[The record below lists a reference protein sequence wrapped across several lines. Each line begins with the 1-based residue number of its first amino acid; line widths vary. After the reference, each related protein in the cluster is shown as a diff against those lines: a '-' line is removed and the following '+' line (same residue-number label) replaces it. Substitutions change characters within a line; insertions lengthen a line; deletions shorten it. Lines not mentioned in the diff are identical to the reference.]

1 MMKRR
6 KLLFFFLIFGT
17 ALQAQ
22 SWTSTDVLQSTWKDT
37 IWLAAVNG
45 QTFFNNKALRLPRLE
60 ELEFRTET
68 HNFDPERQEYALRL
82 QLNSSR
88 QIKTQAQLNTLQQA
102 RYSIYQQQVQQ
113 DLLLERYG
121 LLLELYAIEQETV
134 WNEQQDTLLNDLERI
149 AEINLQEAGENAL
162 DDWLS
167 LQDDRMELDRRHRKQ
182 QEQRA
187 LILAQLGIIT
197 RASIPAINFSAWPS
211 PETLWNQ
218 GQLLFGNVQPQSL
231 SLEDQKLSVLETDQE
246 KEMEAAENKNLL
258 SYLQLRYTG
267 DDDPLFRD
275 RLTLG
280 AGLRLPFRNAQ
291 DVKVQYLELKQLQE
305 EQDVLRLQQLIEQ
318 EWQKTLKAWEV
329 AWTQWQ
335 ATSQTLEDYQTNYSP
350 ERLLD
355 QGVRNPK
362 SLLQA
367 QKSLQKRRSL
377 ALEDKINFYQRFL
390 DVLEHS
396 GYLGQS
402 QQQNWWSTNFELLS
416 IDN

>member
-1 MMKRR
+1 MKNRR
-6 KLLFFFLIFGT
+6 KLLFLLMIIGT

-22 SWTSTDVLQSTWKDT
+22 SWTSTEVLQSTWKDT
-37 IWLAAVNG
+37 LWLAAVNG
-45 QTFFNNKALRLPRLE
+45 QSFFNSKSLRLPRLE
-60 ELEFRTET
+60 EFEFRTET
-68 HNFDPERQEYALRL
+68 HNFDPERQEYAVRL

-102 RYSIYQQQVQQ
+102 RYSIFQQQVQQ
-113 DLLLERYG
+113 DLLLERYR

-134 WNEQQDTLLNDLERI
+134 WNEQQDTLLKDLEQI
-149 AEINLQEAGENAL
+149 ASINLQESGENAL
-162 DDWLS
+162 DDWLA
-167 LQDDRMELDRRHRKQ
+167 LQDDRMELDRRRRKQ

-187 LILAQLGIIT
+187 SILAQLGIIA
-197 RASIPAINFSAWPS
+197 RASIPAIDFSTWPS
-211 PETLWNQ
+211 PEILWNQ
-218 GQLLFGNVQPQSL
+218 GQLLFGNVQPHSL

-246 KEMEAAENKNLL
+246 KEMEDAENKNLL
-258 SYLQLRYTG
+258 TYLQLRYTG

-305 EQDVLRLQQLIEQ
+305 EQDALRLQQMIKQ

-335 ATSQTLEDYQTNYSP
+335 ATSQTLDDYQANYAP

-367 QKSLQKRRSL
+367 QKSLQKRRAL
-377 ALEDKINFYQRFL
+377 ALEDRINFYQRFL
-390 DVLEHS
+390 DVLKLS

-402 QQQNWWSTNFELLS
+402 QQQNWWSTNFESLS
-416 IDN
+416 VDN

>member
-1 MMKRR
+1 M
-6 KLLFFFLIFGT
+6 IIGT

-22 SWTSTDVLQSTWKDT
+22 SWTSTEVLQSTWKDT
-37 IWLAAVNG
+37 LWLAAVNG
-45 QTFFNNKALRLPRLE
+45 QSFFNSKSLRLPRLE
-60 ELEFRTET
+60 EFEFRTET
-68 HNFDPERQEYALRL
+68 HNFDPERQEYAVRL

-102 RYSIYQQQVQQ
+102 RYSIFQQQVQQ
-113 DLLLERYG
+113 DLLLERYR

-134 WNEQQDTLLNDLERI
+134 WNEQQDTLLKDLEQI
-149 AEINLQEAGENAL
+149 ASINLQESGENAL
-162 DDWLS
+162 DDWLA
-167 LQDDRMELDRRHRKQ
+167 LQDDRMELDRRRRKQ

-187 LILAQLGIIT
+187 SILAQLGIIA
-197 RASIPAINFSAWPS
+197 RASIPAIDFSTWPS
-211 PETLWNQ
+211 PEILWNQ
-218 GQLLFGNVQPQSL
+218 GQLLFGNVQPHSL

-246 KEMEAAENKNLL
+246 KEMEDAENKNLL
-258 SYLQLRYTG
+258 TYLQLRYTG

-305 EQDVLRLQQLIEQ
+305 EQDALRLQQMIKQ

-335 ATSQTLEDYQTNYSP
+335 ATSQTLDDYQANYAP

-367 QKSLQKRRSL
+367 QKSLQKRRAL
-377 ALEDKINFYQRFL
+377 ALEDRINFYQRFL
-390 DVLEHS
+390 DVLKLS

-402 QQQNWWSTNFELLS
+402 QQQNWWSTNFESLS
-416 IDN
+416 VDN